1 MKNNIF
7 VTSIKGFI
15 VGSTMLVPGVSGGSM
30 AMILGIYKK
39 LISSISNLRKDL
51 KNNLI
56 FLFIFCIGSVLGM
69 ITLSNPIMHLI
80 ANHPKPTLYFFIGA
94 VSGSI
99 PTIWRETKI
108 TRVKPRHFLYVF
120 LGIIIVVFISLI
132 PDSTEI
138 NKHIPKSFEVLY
150 LVLVG
155 MILAIAL
162 ILPGISIS
170 FMLLIMGIYEK
181 VMNAI
186 GSLDIFYLLPL
197 IAGIVI
203 GIFISTGLLEK
214 AMMRYPQATYLIILG
229 FILGSL
235 PDTFPGLPTYLE
247 WIYCSITLA
256 LGFSSIYFLSA
267 FENKK
272 SRNYK

>member
-1 MKNNIF
+1 
-7 VTSIKGFI
+7 
-15 VGSTMLVPGVSGGSM
+15 
-30 AMILGIYKK
+30 
-39 LISSISNLRKDL
+39 
-51 KNNLI
+51 
-56 FLFIFCIGSVLGM
+56 
-69 ITLSNPIMHLI
+69 
-80 ANHPKPTLYFFIGA
+80 
-94 VSGSI
+94 
-99 PTIWRETKI
+99 
-108 TRVKPRHFLYVF
+108 
-120 LGIIIVVFISLI
+120 
-132 PDSTEI
+132 
-138 NKHIPKSFEVLY
+138 
-150 LVLVG
+150 

-203 GIFISTGLLEK
+203 GIFISTGILEK

>member
-30 AMILGIYKK
+30 A
-39 LISSISNLRKDL
+39 
-51 KNNLI
+51 
-56 FLFIFCIGSVLGM
+56 
-69 ITLSNPIMHLI
+69 
-80 ANHPKPTLYFFIGA
+80 
-94 VSGSI
+94 
-99 PTIWRETKI
+99 
-108 TRVKPRHFLYVF
+108 
-120 LGIIIVVFISLI
+120 
-132 PDSTEI
+132 
-138 NKHIPKSFEVLY
+138 
-150 LVLVG
+150 

-235 PDTFPGLPTYLE
+235 PDTFPGLPIDLE